1 VLDRDL
7 TPTNGAYFETL
18 RQAETKELIPWL
30 GITSFP
36 RAVFLYHPH
45 TLISIEP
52 HLSALRST
60 LARSDIVFEVDGHE
74 LIDFKLCSELAEQ
87 IDSVTRYSPP
97 LVHAETRQDVLEYVG
112 YKLQSSTA
120 DKLEVAVEARSA
132 ALAEEEWSMVE
143 QQKRTQAHGKM
154 AATPGQAVYGTPK
167 W

>member
-1 VLDRDL
+1 MCCLSPHR
-7 TPTNGAYFETL
+7 
-18 RQAETKELIPWL
+18 
-30 GITSFP
+30 S
-36 RAVFLYHPH
+36 H

-60 LARSDIVFEVDGHE
+60 LARSDLVFEVDGNE

-87 IDSVTRYSPP
+87 IDSVARYSPP

-112 YKLQSSTA
+112 YKLQSSAA
-120 DKLEVAVEARSA
+120 DKLEAAVEARSA

-143 QQKRTQAHGKM
+143 QKERTQGHGKLA
-154 AATPGQAVYGTPK
+154 AATSGRAPK